1 MANKLTAKQ
10 REENYLSQQRQRKHE
25 HKVEEWVRYYPFDPF
40 KNTITGKDWRSY
52 KQARRQAKD
61 QLKSL
66 NSVKR
71 GL

>member
-1 MANKLTAKQ
+1 MVKKLTAKQ
-10 REENYLSQQRQRKHE
+10 RDENYIQLVRQRKHE
-25 HKVEEWVRYYPFDPF
+25 KAIEEFAKAYPFDPF
-40 KNTITGKDWRSY
+40 KESITGKDWKKY
-52 KQARRQAKD
+52 KKARRQAKD